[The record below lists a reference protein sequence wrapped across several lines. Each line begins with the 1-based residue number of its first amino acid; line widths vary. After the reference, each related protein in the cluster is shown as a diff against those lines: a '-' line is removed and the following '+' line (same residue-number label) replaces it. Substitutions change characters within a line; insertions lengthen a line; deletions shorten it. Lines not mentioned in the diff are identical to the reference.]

1 MEAFPGF
8 WGYAYLVIVDDYV
21 VLVDTGSGFGE
32 ASQQLEAGLHAVSG
46 LSGQDVGLANL
57 THIFITHG
65 HIDHFGGLAY
75 VRPRTSAKL
84 GVHELDRRVLTNYE
98 ERLTI
103 IARRLSNFLIDA
115 GVSPE
120 RREKLLNLYLLTKS
134 IFHSVNIDFT
144 YEALGMKVGPFE
156 MLHVPGHCAGH
167 VVIQL
172 HDVLFSGDHVLESTS
187 PHQSPEHLTLSTG
200 LDHYLKSLDALR
212 SWANGVRLTL
222 GGHKQPILDLTKRI
236 NAIHNLHMERLQ
248 KVLDLL
254 EQPKTIAEVSHALF
268 GEVSGYNVLL
278 ALEEA
283 GAHVEYLDQRGL
295 LEIENLKELE
305 ESYGQIPIRYCRL

>member
-21 VLVDTGSGFGE
+21 VLVDTGSGFGD

-84 GVHELDRRVLTNYE
+84 GVHELDRRILTNYE

-120 RREKLLNLYLLTKS
+120 RREKLLNLYLL
-134 IFHSVNIDFT
+134 
-144 YEALGMKVGPFE
+144 P
-156 MLHVPGHCAGH
+156 
-167 VVIQL
+167 
-172 HDVLFSGDHVLESTS
+172 
-187 PHQSPEHLTLSTG
+187 
-200 LDHYLKSLDALR
+200 
-212 SWANGVRLTL
+212 
-222 GGHKQPILDLTKRI
+222 
-236 NAIHNLHMERLQ
+236 
-248 KVLDLL
+248 
-254 EQPKTIAEVSHALF
+254 
-268 GEVSGYNVLL
+268 
-278 ALEEA
+278 
-283 GAHVEYLDQRGL
+283 
-295 LEIENLKELE
+295 
-305 ESYGQIPIRYCRL
+305 